1 MAEPVTK
8 YSEGGIVDPVPPNK
22 VKKVPGI
29 VTPKLPSVIQVEQKN
44 RFQELP
50 EELKQADE

>member
-50 EELKQADE
+50 EELKKKDE

>member
-44 RFQELP
+44 RYQELP
-50 EELKQADE
+50 EELKTKDE